1 MKTKIEH
8 KNQNFKKIKNQ
19 VHKKTTIKQKPKS
32 KFIQYNAKK
41 KNIIEQ
47 QELN

>member
-19 VHKKTTIKQKPKS
+19 VHKKPQLSKNPIHQIKVHTI
-32 KFIQYNAKK
+32 
-41 KNIIEQ
+41 
-47 QELN
+47 